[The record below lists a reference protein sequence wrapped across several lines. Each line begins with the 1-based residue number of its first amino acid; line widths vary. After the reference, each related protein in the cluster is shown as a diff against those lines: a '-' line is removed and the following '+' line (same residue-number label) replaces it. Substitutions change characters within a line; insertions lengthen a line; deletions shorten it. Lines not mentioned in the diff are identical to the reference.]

1 MNDHRHFSF
10 AGFADQCPYLG
21 GFPVWEARAYF
32 QRYTGQTAWADD
44 TNCEEPE
51 ERPSASTEQAQH
63 AIKVYPNPA
72 NNRVTFADLPRAAA
86 RQQVELYS
94 LTGYQVAMVPV
105 AAGRSTVEIQVGEL
119 PTGLYLYRV
128 HTDGQQAIVGKIHI
142 VH

>member
-10 AGFADQCPYLG
+10 AGLADQCPYLG
-21 GFPVWEARAYF
+21 GFPVWEARAYL
-32 QRYTGQTAWADD
+32 QHYTGQTAWADD